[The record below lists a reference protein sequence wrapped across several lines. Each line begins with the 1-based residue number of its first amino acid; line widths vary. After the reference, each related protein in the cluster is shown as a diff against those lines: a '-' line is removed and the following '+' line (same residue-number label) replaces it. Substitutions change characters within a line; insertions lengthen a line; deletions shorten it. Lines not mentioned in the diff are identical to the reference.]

1 MSDDKSFSLVNL
13 GKLSK
18 PANTLIKKVSDAVG
32 GIFEPWQITRV
43 AKAEAKADL
52 IKAESE
58 VQITDLQR
66 RAMHRFVEEEAQR
79 QENMES
85 ITEKALPNL
94 KEDADPSEM
103 NDDWVTNFFDKSR
116 IVSDDSMQDI
126 WAKVLS
132 GEANSPGSYSKRTVN
147 FLADLDKEDA
157 EMFQNLCS
165 FGWIVGDF
173 TPLIFDHSDEIYN
186 NKGIDFTSLTH
197 LDNIGLIQF
206 QTLSG
211 FKRLGLPKNFPV
223 YYCGIPL
230 ALEMPKEKDNDLAT
244 GKVLLSRL
252 GRELVSVCS
261 APRVEEFEEYV
272 KDQWKQFIPKKE
284 EEETEPK
291 GEP

>member
-1 MSDDKSFSLVNL
+1 MADDNSFSLVNL

-18 PANTLIKKVSDAVG
+18 PADTLIKKVSGAVG
-32 GIFEPWQITRV
+32 GIFEPWQITRI

-52 IKAESE
+52 VKAESE
-58 VQITDLQR
+58 IQITDLHR

-85 ITEKALPNL
+85 ITEKSLPNL
-94 KEDADPSEM
+94 KEDADPSQM

-116 IVSDDSMQDI
+116 IVSDDSMQDL

-165 FGWIVGDF
+165 FGWIVGNF
-173 TPLIFDHSDEIYN
+173 TPLIFDPTADIYTK
-186 NKGIDFTSLTH
+186 KGVNFTTLTH

-206 QTLSG
+206 QALSG
-211 FKRLGLPKNFPV
+211 FKRLGLPKKFPV
-223 YYCGIPL
+223 LYCGKPL
-230 ALEMPKEKDNDLAT
+230 WLELPKGKDNDIST

-252 GRELVSVCS
+252 GRELVSVCNPS
-261 APRVEEFEEYV
+261 RVEGFEEYV
-272 KDQWKQFIPKKE
+272 EEQWKKFIPQK
-284 EEETEPK
+284 EETEPV
-291 GEP
+291 GI